1 MLFNLTNLRTM
12 HKCGAHFFIPVAASS
27 VFSKC
32 PAVQAHTS
40 MSHDTFDD
48 AGSQF
53 TGTAINPARALGPA
67 IVFHC
72 HWNVI
77 WLYVIAGMF
86 GAACPAVQVAIQG
99 LLSIQT

>member
-1 MLFNLTNLRTM
+1 M
-12 HKCGAHFFIPVAASS
+12 HKSGARWFIPVDASNVLS
-27 VFSKC
+27 NC
-32 PAVQAHTS
+32 PGTQAHTG
-40 MSHDTFDD
+40 MSHDVCDD

>member
-1 MLFNLTNLRTM
+1 
-12 HKCGAHFFIPVAASS
+12 
-27 VFSKC
+27 
-32 PAVQAHTS
+32 
-40 MSHDTFDD
+40 MSHDVCDDD

-86 GAACPAVQVAIQG
+86 AAAISVAIQRTFANTA
-99 LLSIQT
+99 LLMSHLGA

>member
-1 MLFNLTNLRTM
+1 MEVVSGAYSSISVKGNLQYA
-12 HKCGAHFFIPVAASS
+12 GVPV
-27 VFSKC
+27 
-32 PAVQAHTS
+32 PTS
-40 MSHDTFDD
+40 LELDVCDG

-86 GAACPAVQVAIQG
+86 AAAFPAVTQD
-99 LLSIQT
+99 LLSLKTCCH

>member
-1 MLFNLTNLRTM
+1 
-12 HKCGAHFFIPVAASS
+12 
-27 VFSKC
+27 
-32 PAVQAHTS
+32 
-40 MSHDTFDD
+40 MSHDVCDDD

-86 GAACPAVQVAIQG
+86 AAAISVAIQRTFVNTALMMSHLG
-99 LLSIQT
+99 AQYAICAKHSSGTRCCRQSCFTCFAST

>member
-1 MLFNLTNLRTM
+1 M
-12 HKCGAHFFIPVAASS
+12 C
-27 VFSKC
+27 
-32 PAVQAHTS
+32 
-40 MSHDTFDD
+40 DD

-77 WLYVIAGMF
+77 WLYVIAGIF
-86 GAACPAVQVAIQG
+86 GAASPVPIQ
-99 LLSIQT
+99 LSSQKVVSFEP